1 MVVDD
6 LIMDLI
12 AAAAFLDDAIHKLKI
27 GEFFGWRRD
36 RGLSGCQ
43 GRRGGRMART
53 EAAPDALDGLGGGSF
68 IAQNLDE
75 IKAQTGEKVNH
86 FSRGLPMRCY

>member
-12 AAAAFLDDAIHKLKI
+12 AAAAFLDNAIHKLKF
-27 GEFFGWRRD
+27 GEFFGGGSE

-43 GRRGGRMART
+43 GRGGGRMARA

-68 IAQNLDE
+68 IAQNLDK

-86 FSRGLPMRCY
+86 FSRGSPMRRY